1 MVNNEVE
8 TYYVDK
14 GLLPIK
20 VRKIYSYDYINYKK
34 PNVLS
39 LKGIVLCVGGG
50 ILVLLLAI
58 LLSFILPI
66 LLSVIL
72 GFIVGTY
79 MIYQAIMY
87 ERYDFIASLCSFVI
101 DENDNIYYI
110 ENISN
115 QNISENNFNTL
126 CRVTGLDVGQL
137 IGSGLAFK
145 NIRNGQEL
153 MKHTELYESILNSK
167 GIYGIVVRKI
177 NHTQIIKSK
186 KNSII
191 INLNNE
197 VIDYITNQS
206 SGQIES
212 FKTTKNYKLALSKK
226 YNDFDDLF
234 SVLKKQL

>member
-1 MVNNEVE
+1 MNNEVE

-14 GLLPIK
+14 ELLPIK
-20 VRKIYSYDYINYKK
+20 VKKIYSYDYTNYKK
-34 PNVLS
+34 PSTLS
-39 LKGIVLCVGGG
+39 VKGIALCVGGG
-50 ILVLLLAI
+50 VLVLLFAI

-66 LLSVIL
+66 LLSIIL
-72 GFIVGTY
+72 GFIVGAY
-79 MIYQAIMY
+79 MVYYAIMY

-115 QNISENNFNTL
+115 QNISENNFNSL
-126 CRVTGLDVGQL
+126 CRATGLDAGQL
-137 IGSGLAFK
+137 IGSELAFK
-145 NIRNGQEL
+145 NIHNGQEL

-177 NHTQIIKSK
+177 NHTQLIKSK
-186 KNSII
+186 KDSII

-197 VIDYITNQS
+197 IIDYITNQS
-206 SGQIES
+206 NGQIES

-226 YNDFDDLF
+226 YNDFDSLLSDL
-234 SVLKKQL
+234 KGKQL